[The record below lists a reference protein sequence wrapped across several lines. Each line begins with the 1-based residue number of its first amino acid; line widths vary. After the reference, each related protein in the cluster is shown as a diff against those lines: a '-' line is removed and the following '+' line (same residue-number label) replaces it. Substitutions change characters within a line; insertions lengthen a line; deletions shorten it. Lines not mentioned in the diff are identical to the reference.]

1 MEAGWRAGVRMGGGK
16 GRGLNEGRGGQ
27 WEKGFS
33 FLFLDVCGRKV
44 SGGGGQRRGEVSRW

>member
-1 MEAGWRAGVRMGGGK
+1 VEGGSSDGGGK

-33 FLFLDVCGRKV
+33 FLFLDVCVEG
-44 SGGGGQRRGEVSRW
+44 SEWGGERRGEVRRW